1 MTNQKTYKR
10 QRSIVDYY
18 TILLNQYHK
27 NNSKE
32 LRDRMNK
39 LQEVYNIQISGNA
52 LSISEGNSI
61 HGFHL
66 KRVKYFNS
74 NTESNLIKAFDYE

>member
-32 LRDRMNK
+32 LRDRINR
-39 LQEVYNIQISGNA
+39 LQEVYNIQISGNV

-61 HGFHL
+61 QNFHL

-74 NTESNLIKAFDYE
+74 NTESNLIKAFNYE

>member
-10 QRSIVDYY
+10 QRTIVDYY

-32 LRDRMNK
+32 LRDRMNR
-39 LQEVYNIQISGNA
+39 LQEVYNIQISGNV

-61 HGFHL
+61 QSFHL

-74 NTESNLIKAFDYE
+74 NTESNLIKAFNYE

>member
-32 LRDRMNK
+32 LRDRINR
-39 LQEVYNIQISGNA
+39 LQEVYNIQISGNV
-52 LSISEGNSI
+52 LSISEGNFIQS
-61 HGFHL
+61 FHL

-74 NTESNLIKAFDYE
+74 NTESNLIKAFNYE

>member
-10 QRSIVDYY
+10 QRTIVDYY

-32 LRDRMNK
+32 LRDRINR
-39 LQEVYNIQISGNA
+39 LQEVYNIQISGNV

-61 HGFHL
+61 QSFHL

-74 NTESNLIKAFDYE
+74 NTESNLIKAFNYE

>member
-10 QRSIVDYY
+10 QRTIVDYY

-32 LRDRMNK
+32 LQDRMNR
-39 LQEVYNIQISGNA
+39 LQEVYNIQISGNV

-61 HGFHL
+61 QSFHL

-74 NTESNLIKAFDYE
+74 NTESNLIKAFNYE

>member
-10 QRSIVDYY
+10 QRYIVDYY

-32 LRDRMNK
+32 LRDRINR
-39 LQEVYNIQISGNA
+39 LQEVYNIQISGNV

-61 HGFHL
+61 QSFHL

-74 NTESNLIKAFDYE
+74 NTESNLIKAFNYE